1 MPTAR
6 QLREPLIF
14 KNVRHL
20 LARPAT
26 VQNLQVRA
34 NPTVALTIDT
44 TTFPAHVLLVR
55 GTARVEVVD
64 GRPSG
69 SAP

>member
-6 QLREPLIF
+6 QRREPLIF
-14 KNVRHL
+14 ENARYL

-26 VQNLQVRA
+26 VQTLHA

-44 TTFPAHVLLVR
+44 ITFPP
-55 GTARVEVVD
+55 TCC
-64 GRPSG
+64 
-69 SAP
+69 